1 MNALSRAEH
10 FLEYS
15 ARRDGKTRVLTL
27 SDICNLIACQWQNN
41 EQRLYYSGTLLVE
54 RLDDRDG

>member
-15 ARRDGKTRVLTL
+15 ARRDGKARVLTP

-41 EQRLYYSGTLLVE
+41 ERRLYYSAARGKV
-54 RLDDRDG
+54 G